1 MTPDITAFFDEAT
14 FTVTY
19 LVADPTIGHAVI
31 IDPVL
36 DYDAASGR
44 TSTAS
49 ADAVIARVRESG
61 LLVEWVLD
69 THVHA
74 DHLSAADHLKQELG
88 ARTGIGD
95 RVGAVQAT
103 FKAVYNLNDDFVPDG
118 RQFDHLFAD
127 DEEFAIGRLTA
138 RVMSVPGHTP
148 ACVAYLVGDACFV
161 GDTMFM
167 PDFGSA
173 RCDFPNGDARTL
185 YRSMRRILSLPPET
199 RLFMCHDYGAEG
211 RDFAWET
218 TVAEQ
223 RERNLHINDGVSE
236 EEFVILRS
244 ERDKQLSMPALILPA
259 VQVNIRAGQLPDAE
273 EGSGQFLK
281 IPLNVF

>member
-1 MTPDITAFFDEAT
+1 
-14 FTVTY
+14 
-19 LVADPTIGHAVI
+19 
-31 IDPVL
+31 
-36 DYDAASGR
+36 
-44 TSTAS
+44 
-49 ADAVIARVRESG
+49 
-61 LLVEWVLD
+61 
-69 THVHA
+69 
-74 DHLSAADHLKQELG
+74 
-88 ARTGIGD
+88 
-95 RVGAVQAT
+95 VQAT